1 MQFSYA
7 AAILRLTKICRGGVD
22 DTVPSTPVEPG
33 TNEDELL
40 PLELNFGTSAMTKA
54 LVEDTVLPTGSS
66 VGITIR
72 DDYGRYTGDDYTNIR
87 YSSTL
92 SAGVQVWETTS
103 PVLLARETGTLFSYW
118 PHSEDEVDGKTITV
132 AATSDVQTDYMWGLP
147 VAVSKSNRTASITMQ
162 HALSAVRI
170 YCKRGSYTGAGKIT
184 GVAFGGDCAATAGI
198 LDLTCGALDDL
209 SGQGTMIA
217 PAITSKTIT
226 SSYQK
231 VSDIIVVPTSG
242 TNGKVVVTL
251 DGTDYPI
258 EFNTLDLNP
267 GEMSEFYL
275 TANDGELFASDVTVG
290 DWTYGDKEGNE
301 IVVSPKVK
309 ITGDIRNIALHN
321 DVSDDGSVTIY
332 AMSVS
337 NRVDNTTV
345 HPVTLTGDAAFSQ
358 NLETETGVR
367 IITIQDIA
375 SDVEVQLNGLTF
387 PSSANCYIVSRGG
400 TYCLPAVKGNGTE
413 SVGNVT
419 TAEVLWESFGTDVT
433 PNVGDLVKQGTYNDG
448 YVSFCTSDI
457 YREGNAVIAAKDA
470 SGTILWSWHIWFTD
484 QPKGQVYYNDAGTMM
499 DRNLGATTSIPEE
512 KGILGLLYQWGRKD
526 PFPNLISPLS
536 GAHEIAESTIEWSDK
551 VKSDTSTGTIEYTIL
566 NPTTIICGNSNNDD
580 WLYNDDVTTDY
591 SRWTTPELT
600 KAIYDPCPAGWRVPT
615 GGENGIYV
623 KASGIS
629 DIISDAYKN
638 RFVDI
643 SGGYDDT
650 YKCVN
655 CYGILGNSEI
665 WYPLAGYYDPGYGT
679 NMRSSVGVVSHFWT
693 CTPQTTS
700 LNALVYDINMYNKI
714 NTLKT
719 STLEIAKSI
728 RCMKD

>member
-1 MQFSYA
+1 VQFSCA
-7 AAILRLTKICRGGVD
+7 AAISGLTKICRGGVD

-40 PLELNFGTSAMTKA
+40 PLVLNFGTSAMTKA

-87 YSSTL
+87 YSSAL

-118 PHSEDEVDGKTITV
+118 PHSEDEVDGKTITIT
-132 AATSDVQTDYMWGLP
+132 ATSDIQTDYMWGLP

-170 YCKRGSYTGAGKIT
+170 YCKRGSYTGAGEIT
-184 GVAFGGDCAATAGI
+184 GVAFGGDCAATAGT

-251 DGTDYPI
+251 DGSDYPI

-309 ITGDIRNIALHN
+309 ITGDLRNIALHN

-345 HPVTLTGDAAFSQ
+345 HPVTLTGDATFSQ

-387 PSSANCYIVSRGG
+387 PSSANCYIVSQGG

-419 TAEVLWESFGTDVT
+419 SAEVLWESFGTDVT

-448 YVSFCTSDI
+448 YVSFCTSDT

-484 QPKGQVYYNDAGTMM
+484 QPKGQVYYNDAGMMM
-499 DRNLGATTSIPEE
+499 DRNLGATSATP
-512 KGILGLLYQWGRKD
+512 GDVGALGLLYQWGRKD
-526 PFPNLISPLS
+526 PFLGSSSISQKMLAKSTITWPLS
-536 GAHEIAESTIEWSDK
+536 VESSLY
-551 VKSDTSTGTIEYTIL
+551 VGTIAYAISH
-566 NPTTIICGNSNNDD
+566 PTTYIYGTKNNYDWYYDD
-580 WLYNDDVTTDY
+580 LYKTDNTRWLSSENPKT
-591 SRWTTPELT
+591 
-600 KAIYDPCPAGWRVPT
+600 IYDPCPAGWRVPD
-615 GGENGIYV
+615 GGENGV
-623 KASGIS
+623 WAKASGTS
-629 DIISDAYKN
+629 DNINIYSLYDEIN
-638 RFVDI
+638 EGI
-643 SGGYDDT
+643 NLSGKLGADT
-650 YKCVN
+650 
-655 CYGILGNSEI
+655 II
-665 WYPLAGYYDPGYGT
+665 WYATPGNFYRGTLYDIGSCGNYWTVSPCGYEAYNFQVDSY
-679 NMRSSVGVVSHFWT
+679 VVSF
-693 CTPQTTS
+693 S
-700 LNALVYDINMYNKI
+700 DYD
-714 NTLKT
+714 TRD
-719 STLEIAKSI
+719 SCFSV
-728 RCMKD
+728 RCIKEQ

>member
-1 MQFSYA
+1 
-7 AAILRLTKICRGGVD
+7 
-22 DTVPSTPVEPG
+22 
-33 TNEDELL
+33 
-40 PLELNFGTSAMTKA
+40 MTKA

-87 YSSTL
+87 YSSAL

-118 PHSEDEVDGKTITV
+118 PHSEDEVDGKTITIT
-132 AATSDVQTDYMWGLP
+132 ATSDIQTDYMWGLP

-170 YCKRGSYTGAGKIT
+170 YCKRGSYTGAGEIT
-184 GVAFGGDCAATAGI
+184 GVAFGGDCAATAGT

-251 DGTDYPI
+251 DGSDYPI

-309 ITGDIRNIALHN
+309 ITGDLRNIALHN

-345 HPVTLTGDAAFSQ
+345 HPVTLTGDATFSQ

-387 PSSANCYIVSRGG
+387 PSSANCYIVSQGG

-419 TAEVLWESFGTDVT
+419 SAEVLWESFGTDVT

-448 YVSFCTSDI
+448 YVSFCTSDT

-484 QPKGQVYYNDAGTMM
+484 QPKGQVYYNDAGMMM
-499 DRNLGATTSIPEE
+499 DRNLGATSATP
-512 KGILGLLYQWGRKD
+512 GDVGALGLLYQWGRKD
-526 PFPNLISPLS
+526 PFLGSSSISQKMLAKSTITWPLS
-536 GAHEIAESTIEWSDK
+536 VESSLY
-551 VKSDTSTGTIEYTIL
+551 VGTIAYAISH
-566 NPTTIICGNSNNDD
+566 PTTYIYGTKNNYDWYYDD
-580 WLYNDDVTTDY
+580 LYKTDNTRWLSSENPKT
-591 SRWTTPELT
+591 
-600 KAIYDPCPAGWRVPT
+600 IYDPCPAGWRVPD
-615 GGENGIYV
+615 GGENGV
-623 KASGIS
+623 WAKASGTS
-629 DIISDAYKN
+629 DNINIYSLYDEIN
-638 RFVDI
+638 EGI
-643 SGGYDDT
+643 NLSGKLGADT
-650 YKCVN
+650 
-655 CYGILGNSEI
+655 II
-665 WYPLAGYYDPGYGT
+665 WYATPGNFYRGTLYDIGSCGNYWTVSPCGYEAYNFQVDSY
-679 NMRSSVGVVSHFWT
+679 VVSF
-693 CTPQTTS
+693 S
-700 LNALVYDINMYNKI
+700 DYD
-714 NTLKT
+714 TRD
-719 STLEIAKSI
+719 SCFSV
-728 RCMKD
+728 RCIKEQ

>member
-1 MQFSYA
+1 MKR
-7 AAILRLTKICRGGVD
+7 ILFLLSVVISLASCSEITTDITSD
-22 DTVPSTPVEPG
+22 DIKFQD
-33 TNEDELL
+33 EDKLL
-40 PLELNFGTSAMTKA
+40 PLMLNINSSTMTKA
-54 LVEDTVLPTGSS
+54 LMEDTSLPNGSS

-72 DDYGRYTGDDYTNIR
+72 DDYGRYTGENYTNIR
-87 YSSTL
+87 YSSAL

-118 PHSEDEVDGKTITV
+118 PHSEDEVDGTMITV
-132 AATSDVQTDYMWGLP
+132 SATSDIQTDYMWGLP

-170 YCKRGSYTGAGKIT
+170 YCNRGSYTGAGQIT
-184 GVAFGGDCAATAGI
+184 AIAFGGDCAATAGT

-217 PAITSKTIT
+217 PAITAKTIT

-231 VSDIIVVPTSG
+231 VSDIIVVPTTG

-251 DGTDYPI
+251 DGTEYPI

-309 ITGDIRNIALHN
+309 ITGDLRNIALHN

-332 AMSVS
+332 AMSVF

-345 HPVTLTGDAAFSQ
+345 HPVTLTGDATFSQ
-358 NLETETGVR
+358 ILETETGVR

-375 SDVEVQLNGLTF
+375 SDVKVQLNGLAFTA
-387 PSSANCYIVSRGG
+387 PANCYIVSQGG
-400 TYCLPAVKGNGTE
+400 MYSLPAVKGNGTE

-419 TAEVLWESFGTDVT
+419 SAEVLWETFGTDEKPVG
-433 PNVGDLVKQGTYNDG
+433 GDLIKTVTSSDG
-448 YVSFCTSDI
+448 FLTFCTSDT
-457 YREGNAVIAAKDA
+457 YKEGNAVIAAKDA
-470 SGTILWSWHIWFTD
+470 FGNILWSWHIWMTD
-484 QPKGQVYYNDAGTMM
+484 YPKEQVYYNDAGTLM

-526 PFPNLISPLS
+526 PFLNLISPLPD
-536 GAHEIAESTIEWSDK
+536 ADEIAESTIKWP
-551 VKSDTSTGTIEYTIL
+551 KSVYSNPNTGTIEYTIL
-566 NPTTIICGNSNNDD
+566 NPTTIIKENSNNND

-615 GGENGIYV
+615 GGVNGIYV
-623 KASGIS
+623 KASGRS
-629 DIISDAYKN
+629 DIILDANKN
-638 RFVDI
+638 RYVNI
-643 SGGYDDT
+643 SGGYDGT

-655 CYGILGNSEI
+655 CYGILGNSAI
-665 WYPLAGYYDPGYGT
+665 WYPLAGYYDPGYGID
-679 NMRSSVGVVSHFWT
+679 MRSDVGKFSHFWT
-693 CTPQTTS
+693 CTPQTTIS
-700 LNALVYDINMYNKI
+700 NALVYDIIMGNYDLNI
-714 NTLKT
+714 LST
-719 STLEIAKSI
+719 SKLEIAKSI
-728 RCMKD
+728 RCMKE